1 MRQNPEKEILPTIG
15 LTGAKQQSSNAL
27 RRTLAA
33 QLSRCLGCTRAERA
47 SQSTTNTP
55 VPTAGE
61 QATQER
67 GTAVSVS
74 AVFHCHL
81 HPLCEE
87 DYSGQDWF
95 EANSRHLLGE
105 RGSVGWCITS

>member
-1 MRQNPEKEILPTIG
+1 MSFPEHNKYSG
-15 LTGAKQQSSNAL
+15 
-27 RRTLAA
+27 
-33 QLSRCLGCTRAERA
+33 
-47 SQSTTNTP
+47 
-55 VPTAGE
+55 PTAGE

-81 HPLCEE
+81 HPLCEG

-105 RGSVGWCITS
+105 RGSLGWCITS